1 MDEARLSASAA
12 KSRRNDP
19 GDVMND
25 STAIHRT
32 MGAPERLSAERL
44 LSLRLR
50 VQSGWYGSLVVA
62 DAVARRIVLRG
73 DI

>member
-1 MDEARLSASAA
+1 
-12 KSRRNDP
+12 
-19 GDVMND
+19 MND

-32 MGAPERLSAERL
+32 MGTPERLSAERL

>member
-1 MDEARLSASAA
+1 
-12 KSRRNDP
+12 
-19 GDVMND
+19 MND

-50 VQSGWYGSLVVA
+50 IQSGWYGSPVVA
-62 DAVARRIVLRG
+62 EVVARRMLLND